1 MEECY
6 ENSSCYGPG
15 GLCPVRVGDL
25 LGPDPPRY
33 RVAAKLG
40 WGSYATVWLARDIV
54 GSKTVALKIVE
65 AASSQGSTE
74 AAILGRL
81 RAPPSVE
88 PLVLQLFDAFTVTS
102 PNGVH
107 QVLVTEP
114 VMLLQDYLSLPGR
127 RMTTRALMRQVV
139 EGVAFMHAR
148 GIAHGGESPTNIG
161 VALPEPDAFSEIKL
175 WKRIGAPDVIPL
187 LASDPTRDPASFPPY
202 ICEALDL
209 TEFVRQW
216 VPDFATRS
224 PPRARILDLGS
235 AYAVDDSPPPPCG
248 CPLLFRPPEV
258 IFQQLLDRANS
269 GPWDCRSDIWSLACL
284 LYEIATGGCLFGGS
298 MGASL
303 NDSHLKRLARAS
315 GSLPDAW
322 AKHLSISA
330 TQYTSELADEFWKER
345 EISDKT
351 IEDGLGLL
359 QLLRRMLVIDPA
371 RRPTAEEVLRDPY
384 FDGLQDPGVGV
395 ELDPAFTRY
404 S

>member
-1 MEECY
+1 MEKPFIFPDMEECY
-6 ENSSCYGPG
+6 EHSSCYGPG
-15 GLCPVRVGDL
+15 GLCPIRVGDL

-40 WGSYATVWLARDIV
+40 WGSYATVWLARDLV

-65 AASSQGSTE
+65 AASSQGSNE

-81 RAPPSVE
+81 RAPPSAE
-88 PLVLQLFDAFTVTS
+88 PLVLQLLDAFTVTS

-114 VMLLQDYLSLPGR
+114 VMLLQDYLCLPGR
-127 RMTTRALMRQVV
+127 RMMTRALVRQLV

-148 GIAHGGESPTNIG
+148 GIAHGDLHPRNIG
-161 VALPEPDAFSEIKL
+161 VALPEPDAFSEIKF
-175 WKRIGAPDVIPL
+175 WKQVGAPDVIPL

-209 TEFVRQW
+209 LNFVRQW
-216 VPDFATRS
+216 VPDFATRG
-224 PPRARILDLGS
+224 PPRARILDLGT
-235 AYAVDDSPPPPCG
+235 YAVDDSPPPPCR

-284 LYEIATGGCLFGGS
+284 LYEIATGGGYLFDGS

-303 NDSHLKRLARAS
+303 NDSHLRTLAMAS
-315 GSLPDAW
+315 GSLPEAW
-322 AKHLSISA
+322 AQHLSISP
-330 TQYTSELADEFWKER
+330 TQYTSELADEFWKEL
-345 EISDKT
+345 ETISDKT

-359 QLLRRMLVIDPA
+359 QLLRRMIVIDPTQ
-371 RRPTAEEVLRDPY
+371 RPTAEELLRDPY
-384 FDGLQDPGVGV
+384 FDGL
-395 ELDPAFTRY
+395 
-404 S
+404 

>member
-1 MEECY
+1 MEDDFIFPDMEECY

-40 WGSYATVWLARDIV
+40 WGSYATVWLARDFV

-65 AASSQGSTE
+65 GAESQESNE

-88 PLVLQLFDAFTVTS
+88 PLVLQLLDAFTVTS
-102 PNGVH
+102 PNSAH

-114 VMLLQDYLSLPGR
+114 VMLLQDYLCLPGR
-127 RMTTRALMRQVV
+127 RMMTRVLVRQLV

-148 GIAHGGESPTNIG
+148 GIAHGGESPASWKQIG
-161 VALPEPDAFSEIKL
+161 T
-175 WKRIGAPDVIPL
+175 PDVIPL
-187 LASDPTRDPASFPPY
+187 LASDPARDPASFPPY

-209 TEFVRQW
+209 AKFVMKR
-216 VPDFATRS
+216 VPGFATRG

-235 AYAVDDSPPPPCG
+235 AYAVDDSPSPPCK

-269 GPWDCRSDIWSLACL
+269 GPWDCRSDIWSLACM
-284 LYEIATGGCLFGGS
+284 LYEIATGGRYLVGGS

-303 NDSHLKRLARAS
+303 SDSHLKTLAMAS
-315 GSLPDAW
+315 GSLPEAW
-322 AKHLSISA
+322 AQHLSISP
-330 TQYTSELADEFWKER
+330 TQYTSELADKFWKEQAW
-345 EISDKT
+345 ISDKT
-351 IEDGLGLL
+351 VEDAPGLGR
-359 QLLRRMLVIDPA
+359 LLRCMIVIEPA
-371 RRPTAEEVLRDPY
+371 QRPTAEELLRDPY
-384 FDGLQDPGVGV
+384 FDGLQDPGGGGASDDDDQML
-395 ELDPAFTRY
+395 EGADQ
-404 S
+404 